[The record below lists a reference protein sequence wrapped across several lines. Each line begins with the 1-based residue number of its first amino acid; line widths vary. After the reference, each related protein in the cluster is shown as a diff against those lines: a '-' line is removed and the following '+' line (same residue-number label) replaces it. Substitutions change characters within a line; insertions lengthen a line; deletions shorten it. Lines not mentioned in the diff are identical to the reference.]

1 MLTEDQKT
9 IAMLVKAYLATRK
22 SDNSVIRLCV
32 NVIKDL
38 SPEDELKF
46 ESLAGYPDIFY
57 I

>member
-22 SDNSVIRLCV
+22 SDSVVRLCINAV
-32 NVIKDL
+32 KDL